1 MALLPLNTYYL
12 NAYKVHPVSRT
23 RKKTE
28 KGRRDGPKIALVTGG
43 GRGIGSAVALALA
56 VDGFDIWLNY
66 RRDHEAAERTARRV
80 QESGRTC
87 RLLPFD
93 VTDPDGALEQ
103 LDPLLDRETPFVLV
117 NNAGL
122 TRDALMVW
130 MSQEEWKDVLAV
142 SLDGFFHVTKV
153 VLRPMLGNR
162 EGRIVNIASTSG
174 LMGLPGQVNY
184 SAAKAGLIG
193 ATKTLAREVAG
204 RNILVNAVAPGFI
217 ETGMTGDLPMDTIL
231 PMIPAGR
238 LGKPEEVAEAVRFL
252 CSDAASYITGQV
264 LSVNG
269 GIYMG

>member
-1 MALLPLNTYYL
+1 M
-12 NAYKVHPVSRT
+12 
-23 RKKTE
+23 
-28 KGRRDGPKIALVTGG
+28 TGG
-43 GRGIGSAVALALA
+43 GRGIGAAVALALA
-56 VDGFDIWLNY
+56 RDGFDIWLNF
-66 RRDHEAAERTARRV
+66 RRDHEAAGQTA
-80 QESGRTC
+80 GRIRETGKVC
-87 RLLPFD
+87 RLVPFD
-93 VTDPDGALEQ
+93 VTDPDEAHER
-103 LDPLLDRETPFVLV
+103 LDPLLDLETPFVLV

-122 TRDALMVW
+122 TRDSLMVW
-130 MSQEEWKDVLAV
+130 MSNEEWKEVLAV
-142 SLDGFFHVTKV
+142 NLDGFFHVTKL
-153 VLRPMLGNR
+153 VLRPMLGRR
-162 EGRIVNIASTSG
+162 EGRIINITSTSG

-193 ATKTLAREVAG
+193 ATRTLAREVAG

-269 GIYMG
+269 GMYMG